1 MIVYR
6 PHRGSLEDAMKEAK
20 TFLNEW
26 QMKRYVA
33 NNWNL
38 AIGRKVLDPEDI
50 IIDSE
55 STDDD
60 RVGWKNVHM
69 VCAARIGN
77 EDYIKK
83 YCNPQ
88 CIGYC
93 AYDVSS
99 VKEYLTPKEIG
110 GENFYWVKIQY
121 DDYEKCR
128 HFQAPFVLF
137 ASNKE
142 EAKEKI
148 EREVPGKFSIVGI
161 VELDK
166 SLVFH
171 PQDLFDI
178 KAKSVLWE

>member
-1 MIVYR
+1 MIAYR
-6 PHRGSLEDAMKEAK
+6 PHRGSLADAMKEAK

-77 EDYIKK
+77 EDYMKK
-83 YCNPQ
+83 YGNPQ

-93 AYDVSS
+93 AYDVSNVPIS
-99 VKEYLTPKEIG
+99 SPWICAKNSAPGDTDPRVIG
-110 GENFYWVKIQY
+110 FDES
-121 DDYEKCR
+121 
-128 HFQAPFVLF
+128 A
-137 ASNKE
+137 
-142 EAKEKI
+142 
-148 EREVPGKFSIVGI
+148 
-161 VELDK
+161 
-166 SLVFH
+166 
-171 PQDLFDI
+171 FDI
-178 KAKSVLWE
+178 VIANYDEQFKEWRDDEGKIHNITYWMPLPEPPVKY

>member
-1 MIVYR
+1 MIAYR
-6 PHRGSLEDAMKEAK
+6 PHRGSLADAMKEAK

-77 EDYIKK
+77 EDYMKK
-83 YCNPQ
+83 YGNPQ

-93 AYDVSS
+93 AYDVSNA
-99 VKEYLTPKEIG
+99 PKSSPWICAKKCLIQPSILFHYFSNIGMMQIIHKLLCFIASQNYIFIHIMHKLPSFVSLSTIIKQTGHFRPSREI
-110 GENFYWVKIQY
+110 
-121 DDYEKCR
+121 
-128 HFQAPFVLF
+128 
-137 ASNKE
+137 S
-142 EAKEKI
+142 
-148 EREVPGKFSIVGI
+148 FSI
-161 VELDK
+161 
-166 SLVFH
+166 
-171 PQDLFDI
+171 P
-178 KAKSVLWE
+178 

>member
-1 MIVYR
+1 MIAYR
-6 PHRGSLEDAMKEAK
+6 PHRGSLADAMKEAR
-20 TFLNEW
+20 TFLNEC

-77 EDYIKK
+77 EDYMKR
-83 YCNPQ
+83 YGNPQ

-93 AYDVSS
+93 AYDVSNVPKSSPWICAKNS
-99 VKEYLTPKEIG
+99 VP
-110 GENFYWVKIQY
+110 
-121 DDYEKCR
+121 
-128 HFQAPFVLF
+128 
-137 ASNKE
+137 
-142 EAKEKI
+142 
-148 EREVPGKFSIVGI
+148 
-161 VELDK
+161 
-166 SLVFH
+166 
-171 PQDLFDI
+171 
-178 KAKSVLWE
+178 

>member
-38 AIGRKVLDPEDI
+38 AIGRKLLDPEDI

-69 VCAARIGN
+69 VCANKLNG
-77 EDYIKK
+77 EDYVEK
-83 YCNPQ
+83 YGCQQ

-93 AYDVSS
+93 AYNS
-99 VKEYLTPKEIG
+99 E
-110 GENFYWVKIQY
+110 
-121 DDYEKCR
+121 C
-128 HFQAPFVLF
+128 
-137 ASNKE
+137 
-142 EAKEKI
+142 KEK
-148 EREVPGKFSIVGI
+148 REVEG
-161 VELDK
+161 
-166 SLVFH
+166 
-171 PQDLFDI
+171 
-178 KAKSVLWE
+178 

>member
-1 MIVYR
+1 MITYR

-33 NNWNL
+33 NSWNL

-77 EDYIKK
+77 EDYMKK
-83 YCNPQ
+83 YGNPQ

-93 AYDVSS
+93 AYDVSNA
-99 VKEYLTPKEIG
+99 PKSSPWI
-110 GENFYWVKIQY
+110 
-121 DDYEKCR
+121 C
-128 HFQAPFVLF
+128 
-137 ASNKE
+137 
-142 EAKEKI
+142 AKNS
-148 EREVPGKFSIVGI
+148 VPGDTDPRVIGFDESTF
-161 VELDK
+161 D
-166 SLVFH
+166 VFIANYDEQFKEWRDDEGRIH
-171 PQDLFDI
+171 NITYWMPLPEPPV
-178 KAKSVLWE
+178 KY